1 MKLILLEFYSEGH
14 EYIEVDLKSI
24 ADYVNNYNTDA
35 KVCHLYDGS
44 RSLVAGIC
52 TYIMKN
58 GFDVGGFDAY
68 VTTQVIPSAGVSSS
82 ASYEMLIC
90 AIINFMF
97 NDNKND

>member
-1 MKLILLEFYSEGH
+1 
-14 EYIEVDLKSI
+14 
-24 ADYVNNYNTDA
+24 
-35 KVCHLYDGS
+35 
-44 RSLVAGIC
+44 
-52 TYIMKN
+52 MKN

-97 NDNKND
+97 NDNTVAEVLGCKRLCETNIDE

>member
-1 MKLILLEFYSEGH
+1 
-14 EYIEVDLKSI
+14 
-24 ADYVNNYNTDA
+24 
-35 KVCHLYDGS
+35 
-44 RSLVAGIC
+44 
-52 TYIMKN
+52 MKN

-97 NDNKND
+97 NDNKMTENDCAKAGSTRKMSSGISRQALWTR